1 MIMKSEIVTVNDR
14 LAFEFVPRH
23 ANPRAIYVRF
33 DGERI
38 AYRES
43 GRWIA
48 TRPEYRVRD
57 IYDGDGIEIA
67 FKDSLLH

>member
-1 MIMKSEIVTVNDR
+1 MRSEIVPLGER
-14 LAFEFVPRH
+14 CALEFVPRQSK
-23 ANPRAIYVRF
+23 PRAIYVRF

-48 TRPEYRVRD
+48 TRPEYKVRD
-57 IYDGDGIEIA
+57 INDGDGIEIE
-67 FKDSLLH
+67 DSLLH